1 MKEIICKKED
11 LATAARQFLEAIGD
25 HTVIAFQGHLGAG
38 KTTFIKAICETL
50 GVEDN
55 VCSPTFTIVNEYRAA
70 SGQSV
75 FHFDFYR
82 VEKLQEALDLGL
94 DEYFYSGC
102 LCLMEWPERIG
113 QLLPEETLLVK
124 IEPLDETTRSF
135 KIFEPEELCTLG

>member
-1 MKEIICKKED
+1 MREIICTKSGILD
-11 LATAARQFLEAIGD
+11 AAAQFLEIIGD
-25 HTVIAFQGHLGAG
+25 HTIIAFQGHLGAG
-38 KTTFIKAICETL
+38 KTTFIKAICDTL

-55 VCSPTFTIVNEYRAA
+55 VCSPTFTIINEYRAA
-70 SGQSV
+70 SGDSV

-113 QLLPEETLLVK
+113 QLLPEETVRVQ
-124 IEPLDETTRSF
+124 IDPVDENTRSI
-135 KIFEPEELCTLG
+135 KIDL